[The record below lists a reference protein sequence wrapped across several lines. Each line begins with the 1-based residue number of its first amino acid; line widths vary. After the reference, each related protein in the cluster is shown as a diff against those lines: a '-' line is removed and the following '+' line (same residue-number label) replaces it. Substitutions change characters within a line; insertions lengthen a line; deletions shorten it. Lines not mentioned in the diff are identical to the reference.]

1 MKKLSTL
8 IVSAAAFLCVN
19 SAFAAENLNQYE
31 NQMIDKVWITTDA
44 VNAQKE
50 AVPSSDKNVN
60 GFFGIA
66 EYKEDGTFK
75 MYTQEGKLKLSGD
88 WSMSEDGK
96 SRTLVAKKPDGS
108 VMFTRTVENVTVEPG
123 EYTYRIY
130 PNAEDTQVYFDI
142 IHKPLENLLSDE
154 K

>member
-1 MKKLSTL
+1 MKKINVLILSATA
-8 IVSAAAFLCVN
+8 VLCMS
-19 SAFAAENLNQYE
+19 SAFAADKLNKYE
-31 NQMIDKVWITTDA
+31 DQMINKVWITTDA
-44 VNAQKE
+44 VNAKKE
-50 AVPSSDKNVN
+50 NILSSDKNVN

-88 WSMSEDGK
+88 WSISEDGK
-96 SRTLVAKKPDGS
+96 SRTLVAKKPDGT
-108 VMFTRTVENVTVEPG
+108 VMFTRTVENVTVDPN

-130 PNAEDTQVYFDI
+130 PNAESKSEFFDI
-142 IHKPLENLLSDE
+142 IHKPLSVILSEE